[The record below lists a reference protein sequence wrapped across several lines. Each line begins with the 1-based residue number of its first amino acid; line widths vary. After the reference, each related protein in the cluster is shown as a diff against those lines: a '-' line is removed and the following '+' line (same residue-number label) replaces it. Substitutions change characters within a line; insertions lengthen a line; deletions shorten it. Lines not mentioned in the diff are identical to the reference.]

1 MSAFDPVTYQ
11 DGDVLF
17 EAGDKADKFYVIKSG
32 KIRIVSRSLNKEFAL
47 LKEGESF

>member
-32 KIRIVSRSLNKEFAL
+32 KIRIVSFVRGSKRRS
-47 LKEGESF
+47 G